1 MTKYF
6 YPEYKNYYITSKGKI
21 YNSKTE
27 QEIKGMPTKG
37 GYIRISIRPKGKN
50 PISLLAHEFIWEAY
64 NNEETD
70 KYFKIIHIDGDKLNN
85 KPRNVKQVLNESSN
99 PSNIERQI
107 LAINLETGVTRKFD
121 SIY

>member
-1 MTKYF
+1 MD
-6 YPEYKNYYITSKGKI
+6 
-21 YNSKTE
+21 
-27 QEIKGMPTKG
+27 
-37 GYIRISIRPKGKN
+37 ISESLSDLKEKK

-70 KYFKIIHIDGDKLNN
+70 KYFEIIHIDGDKLNN
-85 KPRNVKQVLNESSN
+85 KPTNVKQVLNESSN